1 MLVGSVPLVIACA
14 VRPPMASLQRPP
26 DPMTAYCRSTV
37 ISACSDVNSNLTAVD
52 KFAALEA
59 SNRSIGGTF
68 RFTAADASSSSP
80 VDDVAEGIGELVDV
94 GRRTS
99 GLLGLGLEIGL
110 GGLLSPFGAGAF
122 LLFFL
127 LCSGQFGDERFLAR
141 APNAEQGTYYQPREL
156 ETYEAP
162 VDSMPEGDTTA
173 PYPTFVRARPPT
185 MRIAPPDPDATASRR
200 RRDVARATAA
210 LLALAATAVSPLQSR
225 ALPEAC
231 LNGMMEQRQSLG
243 MDPFAPPCDVVD
255 PGPLPVYPIFAAQR
269 TVEALLADA
278 TTFRSTARLGLPT
291 GELQLPPTLSP
302 TLFERLALAVDDGA
316 ALSDA
321 GRSYVMAAY
330 DANELLEFA
339 ERTRR
344 GGGGDGEVCEY
355 VDRSIEAAR
364 RCSDALSRVVR
375 LLPTSA
381 VAAQGQLTSR

>member
-1 MLVGSVPLVIACA
+1 MILRTACLAPSMLVGSVPLVIACA

-26 DPMTAYCRSTV
+26 DPMTAYCRTTV

-173 PYPTFVRARPPT
+173 PYPTFVRGAAADHAHRAARPRRDGSQEAPRCRACHGGT
-185 MRIAPPDPDATASRR
+185 TGPRRHRRVAATIASASRSLPQRDDGATAEPRDGPLRAALRRRRSRPAAGLPHLRGAADGRGAARGRDDPSAAPRGSASRR
-200 RRDVARATAA
+200 ANCSCRRRSAQPYSSGSRSPSTTAPLSAT
-210 LLALAATAVSPLQSR
+210 LGAAT
-225 ALPEAC
+225 
-231 LNGMMEQRQSLG
+231 
-243 MDPFAPPCDVVD
+243 
-255 PGPLPVYPIFAAQR
+255 
-269 TVEALLADA
+269 
-278 TTFRSTARLGLPT
+278 
-291 GELQLPPTLSP
+291 
-302 TLFERLALAVDDGA
+302 
-316 ALSDA
+316 
-321 GRSYVMAAY
+321 
-330 DANELLEFA
+330 
-339 ERTRR
+339 
-344 GGGGDGEVCEY
+344 
-355 VDRSIEAAR
+355 
-364 RCSDALSRVVR
+364 
-375 LLPTSA
+375 
-381 VAAQGQLTSR
+381 